1 MCPVGSQKLAYSPS
15 TLAVVFRAGLFSFFS
30 AKLGSVWPKSPLT
43 GLGRV
48 RSPPGVETL
57 HTGPPEAEKP
67 GAFPKGKDGYFV
79 PEGFSRNKPWLV
91 LPQGV
96 SWGQT
101 GALGDFVGRLAVGG
115 FPKCRE
121 ERRPQQGGSQ
131 PLLSFPRH
139 LRHWW

>member
-1 MCPVGSQKLAYSPS
+1 M
-15 TLAVVFRAGLFSFFS
+15 AGLFSFFS